1 MYDLRNRKDLFGIEG
16 YDPPKKYADPVLQMK
31 LKEMELNQKKGL
43 KPNKYVT
50 KRGSYI
56 VKLAICIKIFLF
68 AYDSCF
74 RSPTIFG
81 GHCLAH
87 HIKKQQKEATS
98 CLELSGL
105 ARPKKK
111 VNIYFFCLP
120 YAA

>member
-56 VKLAICIKIFLF
+56 DGIVKSVKFVPGPEKYRLNTEWVSKADIEKGK
-68 AYDSCF
+68 
-74 RSPTIFG
+74 R
-81 GHCLAH
+81 
-87 HIKKQQKEATS
+87 
-98 CLELSGL
+98 
-105 ARPKKK
+105 RPNKT
-111 VNIYFFCLP
+111 NRMTYIE
-120 YAA
+120 